1 MSPHTELLPQP
12 LPGDP
17 FPLLEQWMAE
27 AWQRRTQPNPN
38 AMVLATSDG
47 AAGLS
52 ARVVLCKQIAAHP
65 GYLVFYT
72 NYRSLKGRQIQRNP
86 RAAAVIHW
94 DALHRQVRVE
104 GPVVEAS
111 PADSDAYFASR
122 PWQSRLGAWA
132 SAQSEPVA
140 SREHMREALLVMAE
154 HFDTP
159 PPDHRGPEDDAE
171 IAIPRPAHWGGY
183 QLWVEKLELWV
194 EGEAR
199 IHDRARWSR
208 TLRPVAAGAGAGAFD
223 PGPWIA
229 TRLQP

>member
-1 MSPHTELLPQP
+1 MSPHTELLPEP
-12 LPGDP
+12 LPADP
-17 FPLLEQWMAE
+17 LPLLERWMGE

-52 ARVVLCKQIAAHP
+52 ARVVLCKRLVVSP

-72 NYRSLKGRQIQRNP
+72 NYRSLKGQQIQQNP

-94 DALHRQVRVE
+94 DALHRQVRIE
-104 GPVVEAS
+104 GPIVQAS

-140 SREHMREALLVMAE
+140 SREHLRETLLTMAE
-154 HFDTP
+154 RFGTP
-159 PPDHRGPEDDAE
+159 PPTHQGSADEDRE
-171 IAIPRPAHWGGY
+171 ISIPRPPHWGGY
-183 QLWVEKLELWV
+183 QLWVETLELWV

-208 TLRPVAAGAGAGAFD
+208 ALQRA
-223 PGPWIA
+223 PGDTFEPGRWTA